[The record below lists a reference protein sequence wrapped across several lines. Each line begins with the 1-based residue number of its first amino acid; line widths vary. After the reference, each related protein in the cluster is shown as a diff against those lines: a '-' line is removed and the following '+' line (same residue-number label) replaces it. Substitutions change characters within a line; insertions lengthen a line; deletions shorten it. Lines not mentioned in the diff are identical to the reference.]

1 MKLLSIKQVAETLG
15 FSRWTVAEMLE
26 RGSLPGIVLKS
37 GKRKK
42 VWRVSEQALQKW
54 IEVKQAETRKSIQG
68 DRKLQAV

>member
-54 IEVKQAETRKSIQG
+54 IEAKEAETRKSIQG